1 MNKQEFMEEVRSTG
15 SVLGLERME
24 RLCDVMGNLQNQIP
38 LIHVAGTNGK
48 GSVCAMLRAGLVACG
63 LKVGNYSSP
72 AVFSYEE
79 IIQINGDPIKKER
92 LDSIFEE
99 LYFKWTS
106 NYEDEVP
113 TLFELETAAAF
124 CYFYQENC
132 QIAIIETGLGGR
144 MDATNVIKDPV
155 LSVLTSISMDHCQIL
170 GNSLS
175 EIAYQKAG
183 IIKKAGTVVSNRQ
196 DEEIMKVLS
205 DEVALQEANFL
216 VANSNHLIIQSSTI
230 DGICFDCKIGER
242 WLKDQ
247 KLSLTGL
254 AQEENL
260 CLLIGIYEALSKTF
274 HLNAEIFFGALTKV
288 DHPGRFQK
296 VWDHP
301 TVIIDGAHNPDAA
314 KKLRDTLLKL
324 FPHRNIRF
332 VIGVFKDKN
341 YQEELK
347 LLLPLAQ
354 KVYTIKP
361 NQSRGLD
368 AKELKTVALQYCLD
382 VENCGCVANGIKRAL
397 SDADGEDCIVICGSL
412 SILNEAQRTI
422 QQAKKK
428 E

>member
-1 MNKQEFMEEVRSTG
+1 MNKQEFMEKVRSAG
-15 SVLGLERME
+15 LVLGLDRME
-24 RLCDVMGNLQNQIP
+24 RLCAIMGNLQDQIP

-48 GSVCAMLRAGLVACG
+48 GSVCAMLQAGLIACG
-63 LKVGNYSSP
+63 LKVGVYSSP

-79 IIQINGDPIKKER
+79 IIKINEEPINKER
-92 LDSIFEE
+92 LDLIFEE
-99 LYFKWTS
+99 LYLKWTA
-106 NYEDEVP
+106 NYENEVP

-144 MDATNVIKDPV
+144 IDATNVVSKPV
-155 LSVLTSISMDHCQIL
+155 LSVITSISMDHCQIL
-170 GNSLS
+170 GNSLK
-175 EIAYQKAG
+175 EIAFQKAG
-183 IIKKAGTVVSNRQ
+183 IIKKAGTVVTNRQ
-196 DEEIMKVLS
+196 DKEIMKVLF
-205 DEVALQEANFL
+205 DEAQAQEANL
-216 VANSNHLIIQSSTI
+216 IVADSNHLMIKSSTM
-230 DGICFDCKIGER
+230 DGICFDCKIGKG

-247 KLSLTGL
+247 LLSLSGL

-260 CLLIGIYEALSKTF
+260 CLVLGIFETLREVF
-274 HLNAEIFFGALTKV
+274 HLNAETFFGALQKV
-288 DHPGRFQK
+288 NHPGRFQK
-296 VWDHP
+296 VWDRP
-301 TVIIDGAHNPDAA
+301 MVIIDGAHNPDAA
-314 KKLRDTLLKL
+314 QKLRDTLLKL
-324 FPHRNIRF
+324 FPHRKIRL

-341 YQEELK
+341 YREELK

-368 AKELKTVALQYCLD
+368 ANELKTVALQYCQD

-397 SDADGEDCIVICGSL
+397 SDADGEDCIVVCGSL
-412 SILNEAQRTI
+412 SILDEAQRTI